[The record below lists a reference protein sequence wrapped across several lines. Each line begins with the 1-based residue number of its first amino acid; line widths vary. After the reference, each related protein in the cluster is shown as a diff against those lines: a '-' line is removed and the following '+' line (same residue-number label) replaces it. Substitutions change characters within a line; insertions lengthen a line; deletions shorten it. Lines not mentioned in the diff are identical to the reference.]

1 VVNNVTNTLTSRSL
15 EKWRGKA
22 LKSLKQL
29 WTEMGA
35 DFFRDDSDKICLTQ
49 FVQNAI
55 QEIVFK

>member
-1 VVNNVTNTLTSRSL
+1 
-15 EKWRGKA
+15 
-22 LKSLKQL
+22 
-29 WTEMGA
+29 MGA